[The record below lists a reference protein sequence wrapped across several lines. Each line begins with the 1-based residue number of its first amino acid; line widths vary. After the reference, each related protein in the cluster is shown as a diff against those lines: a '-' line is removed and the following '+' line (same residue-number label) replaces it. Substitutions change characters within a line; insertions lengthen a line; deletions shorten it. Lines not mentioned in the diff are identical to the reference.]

1 MSDQYLDII
10 KEQWGNILMLYKKF
24 EDKKPV
30 MSYDIQEQRI
40 SEGVWDSSHTFS

>member
-24 EDKKPV
+24 DDKKPV

-40 SEGVWDSSHTFS
+40 YAYPYEDFKS